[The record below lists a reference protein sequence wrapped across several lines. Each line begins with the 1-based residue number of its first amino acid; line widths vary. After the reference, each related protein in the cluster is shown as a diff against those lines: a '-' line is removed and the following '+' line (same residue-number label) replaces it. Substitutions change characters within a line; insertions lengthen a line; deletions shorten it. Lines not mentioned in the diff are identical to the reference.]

1 MTGRIRPAYGRMGRV
16 PALAARLGRRR
27 LIRAGA
33 VAVASAAATAIYV
46 RYLETR
52 WLDCSRLRIPIDGL
66 PAVFRGFRIVQL
78 TDIHHSSVVPLPYIE
93 SCIDAAND
101 MKPDL
106 VVLTGDYI
114 TTSGKKYTRPV
125 IEALNGLRAR
135 LGVCAVLGNHDY
147 GVYRFRVSKRDPH
160 AAESFAEHF
169 ERSGI
174 RLLVNESI
182 RVRLD
187 GASLAVVGLDDL
199 WSGGF
204 APEAAFDGIEPQVPR
219 LVLSHNPDSADLLAR
234 FRSDL
239 IVSGHTH
246 GGQVVLPLIG
256 APLLPVQN
264 RERRAGLYSVG
275 DGLLYVNRGIGHL
288 APVRFNCRP
297 EISLFEL
304 TPV

>member
-1 MTGRIRPAYGRMGRV
+1 MRRI
-16 PALAARLGRRR
+16 PALAARLGRRKFF
-27 LIRAGA
+27 RAGA
-33 VAVASAAATAIYV
+33 VAVASAAATAIYA

-52 WLDCSRLRIPIDGL
+52 WLDVSRLRIPIEGL
-66 PAVFRGFRIVQL
+66 PAAFRGFRIVQL

-93 SCIDAAND
+93 RCIEAAND
-101 MKPDL
+101 MHPDL

-125 IEALNGLRAR
+125 IDALNGLRAR
-135 LGVCAVLGNHDY
+135 MGVCAVLGNHDY
-147 GVYRFRVSKRDPH
+147 GVYRFRLSKRDPG
-160 AAESFAEHF
+160 AADSYAEHF
-169 ERSGI
+169 DRSGI
-174 RLLVNESI
+174 RLLVNGST

-187 GASLAVVGLDDL
+187 GASLAIVGLDDL
-199 WSGGF
+199 WAGGF
-204 APEAAFDGIEPQVPR
+204 APEAAFDGIDPHVPR
-219 LVLSHNPDSADLLAR
+219 LVLSHNPDSADLLTR

-239 IVSGHTH
+239 IMSGHTH

-275 DGLLYVNRGIGHL
+275 ASLLYVNRGIGHL

-297 EISLFEL
+297 EITLFEL
-304 TPV
+304 TPA